1 MRDGPARVELA
12 GSACA
17 RGASACANPAPDVP
31 HGFRVRPRRA
41 PDFGGCCAVP
51 DSVTR
56 RRIRTGS
63 TGARAVRSRAPADD
77 LIRPRAFVPVA
88 SPLGR
93 VVRAPGCSA
102 IRVEGRPD
110 ETAREAA
117 KVCVRVAA
125 APLQARRPRPP
136 GRAVPRDA
144 PGNCAIARIQRTRP
158 PRGGYAAS
166 MAFSRC
172 SHSSSST
179 ISKRTIL
186 PRMAGTNSAQSVFFA
201 CREQRSN
208 TERL

>member
-1 MRDGPARVELA
+1 MNAAVCRDVAFDTVIM
-12 GSACA
+12 
-17 RGASACANPAPDVP
+17 VKQT
-31 HGFRVRPRRA
+31 PRRMLA
-41 PDFGGCCAVP
+41 AVQEVCGG
-51 DSVTR
+51 SVL
-56 RRIRTGS
+56 
-63 TGARAVRSRAPADD
+63 V
-77 LIRPRAFVPVA
+77 
-88 SPLGR
+88 
-93 VVRAPGCSA
+93 
-102 IRVEGRPD
+102 PD

-117 KVCVRVAA
+117 KVYVRVAA
-125 APLQARRPRPP
+125 GQARRETPAFP
-136 GRAVPRDA
+136 G
-144 PGNCAIARIQRTRP
+144 IARVQGTRP